1 MSGKSDRST
10 LASLARSRAAAGADD
25 VAWIFAGRETT
36 YGRFDRLTDQVAH
49 GLAGLGIGPG
59 KHFAQMAKND
69 DTFFELL
76 FGASKG
82 GSVMVPVN
90 WRLAPPEIAY
100 IINDCAAEVL
110 FVGADF
116 VDVVEAVRDD
126 IPLVRE
132 IIAIDGDHPTWR
144 SYAAWRDDQPSNAVD
159 HVPEE
164 ADVVVQMYSSG
175 TTGLPKGARL
185 TNHGLGHEI
194 RLVGD
199 AMGNWRPDD
208 VNLVVMPLFHIAG
221 SMWGVAGFD
230 AGGRNIIMKD
240 VDPVAIL
247 AHISEDR
254 VTKVL
259 LVPAVIL
266 FVLQAPGAAE
276 ADFSSLEEV
285 VYGASP
291 ITQGALRQAQEV
303 FGCNFCQVYGLT
315 ETTGAITHLSPADHA
330 PELGRLLS
338 CGKPLPTVEV
348 RIVDEDGKD
357 VETGT
362 VGEVITRSP
371 LNLESY
377 WNLPDATAAAMKN
390 GWFHTGDAGYLDEA
404 GYLFIHDRVKDM
416 IITGGENVYPA
427 EVESVLSEHPAVA
440 DVGVVGIPDETW
452 GESVLAFVVP
462 APEAEATVDDLIAHA
477 AGRIAGFKVPKS
489 IEFVDALPRNPS
501 GKILKR
507 ELRKPY
513 WEGHERQV

>member
-10 LASLARSRAAAGADD
+10 LAGLARSRAAAGADD

-59 KHFAQMAKND
+59 KHFAQLAKND

-76 FGASKG
+76 FAASKG

-110 FVGADF
+110 FVGAEF

-144 SYAAWRDDQPSNAVD
+144 SYAAWRDDQPTTPGD
-159 HVPEE
+159 HVPEA

-185 TNHGLGHEI
+185 TNRNLGHEI
-194 RLVGD
+194 RLVID
-199 AMGNWRPDD
+199 AMANWCPDD

-230 AGGRNIIMKD
+230 AGARNIIMKD
-240 VDPVAIL
+240 VDPSAIL

-266 FVLQAPGAAE
+266 FVLQVPGSAE

-303 FGCNFCQVYGLT
+303 FGCNFCQLYGLT

-338 CGKPLPTVEV
+338 CGKPLPTVEIRV
-348 RIVDEDGKD
+348 IDEDGKD
-357 VETGT
+357 VATGT

-377 WNLPDATAAAMKN
+377 WNLPDATAAAMKD

-440 DVGVVGIPDETW
+440 DVGVVGIPDESW
-452 GESVLAFVVP
+452 GESVLAFVVLAP
-462 APEAEATVDDLIAHA
+462 AAEATADDLIAHA
-477 AGRIAGFKVPKS
+477 VGRIAGFKVPKS
-489 IEFVDALPRNPS
+489 VEFVDALPRNPS

-513 WEGHERQV
+513 WEGHERQI

>member
-1 MSGKSDRST
+1 MSANSDRST
-10 LASLARSRAAAGADD
+10 LASLAQSRAAAGADD
-25 VAWIFAGRETT
+25 VAWVFAGRETT
-36 YGRFDRLTDQVAH
+36 YGRFDRLTNQVAH

-59 KHFAQMAKND
+59 KHFAQLAKND

-76 FGASKG
+76 FAASKG

-100 IINDCAAEVL
+100 IINDSGAEVL

-116 VDVVEAVRDD
+116 VDVVEAVRSD

-132 IIAIDGDHPTWR
+132 IIAIDGGHPTWPA
-144 SYAAWRDDQPSNAVD
+144 YTAWRDDQAETPAD
-159 HVPEE
+159 HVPGGK
-164 ADVVVQMYSSG
+164 DVVVQMYSSG

-185 TNHGLGHEI
+185 TNQGLGHEI
-194 RLVGD
+194 LLVIG

-230 AGGRNIIMKD
+230 AGARNIIMHD
-240 VDPVAIL
+240 VDPAAIL
-247 AHISEDR
+247 THITEDR

-266 FVLQAPGAAE
+266 FVLQAPGCAE
-276 ADFSSLEEV
+276 TDFSSLEEI

-303 FGCNFCQVYGLT
+303 FGCNFCQLYGLT

-338 CGKPLPTVEV
+338 CGKPLPTVEIRV
-348 RIVDEDGKD
+348 VDEDGKD
-357 VETGT
+357 VATGV

-371 LNLESY
+371 LNMESY
-377 WNLPDATAAAMKN
+377 WNLPEATATAVKD
-390 GWFHTGDAGYLDEA
+390 GWFLTGDAGYLDDQ

-416 IITGGENVYPA
+416 IITGAENVYPA

-452 GESVLAFVVP
+452 GESVLAFVVL
-462 APEAEATVDDLIAHA
+462 APEAAATAADLIAHA
-477 AGRIAGFKVPKS
+477 ADRIAGFKVPKS
-489 IEFVDALPRNPS
+489 IEFIDALPRNPS

-513 WEGHERQV
+513 WEGRERQV